1 MLLERQIW
9 LRCYLLFF
17 EVEVEGFPACFSD
30 FVNGILGDDLDALFD
45 VNGGVLVVSAAVGL
59 GTIGGGIGALPILI
73 SIFVDVAQWW
83 HFELVFLLG
92 TGSSSNGLVGG
103 RMVLFTRGR
112 F

>member
-59 GTIGGGIGALPILI
+59 GTIGGGIGDFDFCRRGAMVALRTC
-73 SIFVDVAQWW
+73 F
-83 HFELVFLLG
+83 
-92 TGSSSNGLVGG
+92 SSWYW
-103 RMVLFTRGR
+103 
-112 F
+112 

>member
-1 MLLERQIW
+1 MLERQIW

-17 EVEVEGFPACFSD
+17 KVEVEGFPACFSD

-45 VNGGVLVVSAAVGL
+45 VNGGVLVVSAVGL
-59 GTIGGGIGALPILI
+59 GDIGALPILI

-83 HFELVFLLG
+83 HFELVFLLAR
-92 TGSSSNGLVGG
+92 GSGLDITRG
-103 RMVLFTRGR
+103 RMVLFARGR